1 MLRPLWQSISTLGL
15 LHPRLAGPDQPTDL
29 AKKLVLCN
37 RISATMSLMTFA
49 GSFIFWSSPGLFA
62 YYLLALLS
70 FLSPLLLNFLG
81 FFTISRFVLAF
92 SPAFYALVGSGLT
105 TAGPAVSQQIAIVAT
120 VVLPVLLFQVSEP
133 GKLWIGIVWV
143 GLGVL
148 FFEPVT
154 NWIPRLSELTSD
166 GQAENALTRTVVSLY
181 AFAVVTA
188 AFLHQQRINHQTE
201 TRLAQALEVAQD
213 KTATVQVQHDQL
225 QRQVQEIERQSGEI
239 QLMNRTL
246 RMQALKAQINPH
258 FVFNALNAIQHFVV
272 QKNTLEALGY
282 LTKFAKL
289 IRQVLENS
297 VNERIPVDDEIKALR
312 YYIDLERLRFNEA
325 FAYRIEIDE
334 GLDVHTMEVP
344 SMLLQPYVENAI
356 LHGLR
361 HRTDGQGQLTI
372 CLLHQTDQLLCVIED
387 NGIGRQAARQFS
399 SERTHISRGTAVTDT
414 RLRLLSP
421 EGAQPISVITLD
433 LYTTSQQP
441 RGTRVELTIPL

>member
-1 MLRPLWQSISTLGL
+1 MG
-15 LHPRLAGPDQPTDL
+15 
-29 AKKLVLCN
+29 
-37 RISATMSLMTFA
+37 LMTFA

-62 YYLLALLS
+62 YYLLALLT

-81 FFTISRFVLAF
+81 LFTISRFVLAF

-105 TAGPAVSQQIAIVAT
+105 TAGPAMSQQIAIVAT
-120 VVLPVLLFQVSEP
+120 VVLPVLLFQVGEP
-133 GKLWIGIVWV
+133 GKLWIGIIWV

-154 NWIPRLSELTSD
+154 DSIPRLSELASD

-181 AFAVVTA
+181 AFAVITA
-188 AFLHQQRINHQTE
+188 AFLYQQRINHQTE
-201 TRLAQALEVAQD
+201 TRLAQALDVAQD
-213 KTATVQVQHDQL
+213 KTATVLVQHDQL

-258 FVFNALNAIQHFVV
+258 FVFNALNSIQHFVV

-297 VNERIPVDDEIKALR
+297 VNERIPVDDEIKALC
-312 YYIDLERLRFNEA
+312 YYIDLERLRFNQA
-325 FAYRIEIDE
+325 FAYQIEIDE
-334 GLDVHTMEVP
+334 SLDVHTVEVP

-421 EGAQPISVITLD
+421 EGAQAISVITLD
-433 LYTTSQQP
+433 LYTSSQQP